1 MTEAKLR
8 CVFVHGWGMNHA
20 VWQPVVQALPDWIEP
35 LCIDLPGHGLAAQH
49 SFASLDDLVSALR
62 DQVTEPALWV
72 GWSLG
77 GLAVTQ
83 LALRFP
89 EQVRGL
95 LLVANSPSFVARPGW
110 SCGMP
115 EAVFDGFAAE
125 LEQDYATTIRRFL
138 SLQVKDSASGRQ
150 ILKTLRQKILQLPA
164 ARMDALRA
172 GLLLL
177 KTTDLRS
184 RLADLNM
191 PVAWLLGGRDGLVN
205 ASLAQQLDRLM
216 PRASVTVI
224 EQAAHAP
231 FLSHGD
237 AFNQQLMAMAEK
249 IV

>member
-1 MTEAKLR
+1 
-8 CVFVHGWGMNHA
+8 MNHA
-20 VWQPVVQALPDWIEP
+20 IWQPVVEALPDWIQP
-35 LCIDLPGHGLAAQH
+35 LCIDLPGHGLAAET

-62 DQVTEPALWV
+62 DQVAEPALWV

-77 GLAVTQ
+77 GLAVTE
-83 LALRFP
+83 LALRYP
-89 EQVRGL
+89 ELVRAM
-95 LLVANSPSFVARPGW
+95 LLVASSPSFVARPDW

-125 LEQDYATTIRRFL
+125 LEQDYAATIKRFL
-138 SLQVKDSASGRQ
+138 SLQVKGSASGRQ
-150 ILKTLRQKILQLPA
+150 ILKTLREKILQLPA
-164 ARMDALRA
+164 ANMEALRA

-184 RLADLNM
+184 RLADLSM
-191 PVAWLLGGRDGLVN
+191 PVSWLLGGQDGLVK
-205 ASLAQQLDRLM
+205 ASLAEQLDRLV
-216 PRASVTVI
+216 PQASVTVI

-237 AFNQQLMAMAEK
+237 EFNQQLMSMAEK